1 MRFEPIAVG
10 IDDKGG
16 TIAGG
21 RSLPAVRVRRYRIL
35 HLEAGRRAVAL
46 AGAGATPGDVVKLN
60 VLHD

>member
-21 RSLPAVRVRRYRIL
+21 RSLPAVRVRRYL
-35 HLEAGRRAVAL
+35 FHLEAVRRALAL
-46 AGAGATPGDVVKLN
+46 AGATPGDAVKLIY
-60 VLHD
+60 D